1 MDKLKNYDV
10 AFVGLKNGI
19 HRYDFEINKEFFDLF
34 TYEEEFE
41 NPTLDVT
48 LSFEKKD
55 TMLTFNFEMKGLV
68 TFFCDVSTIPF
79 EYPLNQTFYIIVK
92 FGEEYL
98 DEGDDVV
105 VIPHG
110 EHTVNVAHWIYENFM
125 LSLPVKRVHP
135 KVLSG
140 ELEVEELRKLEDLQ
154 PQEKDQIDDE
164 EEVDPRW
171 EKLKDLLKK

>member
-19 HRYDFEINKEFFDLF
+19 HRYDFEINNEFFDLF

-41 NPTLDVT
+41 NPKLHVT

-55 TMLTFNFEMKGLV
+55 TMLTLNFEIKGFV
-68 TFFCDVSTIPF
+68 TFLCDVSNIPF
-79 EYPLNQTFYIIVK
+79 EYPLHQTFYIIIK
-92 FGEEYL
+92 FGDEYL
-98 DEGDDVV
+98 DEGDEVV
-105 VIPHG
+105 VIPYG
-110 EHTVNVAHWIYENFM
+110 AHTVNVAHWIYENFM
-125 LSLPVKRVHP
+125 ISLPVKRVHP

-140 ELEVEELRKLEDLQ
+140 ELEVEELDKLEDLH
-154 PQEKDQIDDE
+154 PQEKNQINEE

-171 EKLKDLLKK
+171 EKLKKLLKK